1 MSQTYFSLFNTVQY
15 SNTTAVDITERVVTT
30 QNVEKNPYIFYPLDI
45 TNGARADQI
54 ANYNFQ
60 DPFSSWVLYL
70 TNNITDPYYDWYL
83 TDDQFNSF
91 IQLKYGSI
99 QNATQKIAFW
109 RNNWVGQSSLS
120 VGGYQSEIAGN
131 AGRIKYWE
139 PSNYD
144 TRNNIIEY
152 SRTQTDW
159 IVDTNQTISYQISA
173 NVQFTNNEIV
183 TIGASGKAQVSQ
195 SNGNTLVINHVFYP
209 NTTIGTT
216 ITGQESGVSSTIST
230 VNYQVNNIPANEFVY
245 WAPVYYYD
253 MEREKNEGNKTILV
267 MQNNYVP
274 QYTKNVKDLLSKK

>member
-1 MSQTYFSLFNTVQY
+1 MPNPYFSLFNTIQY
-15 SNTTAVDITERVVTT
+15 GNSSSNVAVVDITERVVTL

-54 ANYNFQ
+54 ANYNFN

-83 TDDQFNSF
+83 TDDQFNKF
-91 IQLKYGSI
+91 IELKYGSI
-99 QNATQKIAFW
+99 QAATQKVAFW
-109 RNNWVGQSSLS
+109 RNNWVDQPALS
-120 VGGYQSEIAGN
+120 VGGYDALPGEL
-131 AGRIKYWE
+131 IKYWQ

-144 TRNNIIEY
+144 VRNNIIEY
-152 SRTQTDW
+152 SRTQADW
-159 IVDTNQTISYQISA
+159 TVDTNQLISYQVSA

-183 TIGASGKAQVSQ
+183 TIGANGTAQVSQ
-195 SNGNTLVINHVFYP
+195 SNGNTLIVQHTFYP

-216 ITGQESGVSSTIST
+216 ITGQESGATATIST
-230 VNYQVNNIPANEFVY
+230 VNYQVTNIPASEFVY

-267 MQNNYVP
+267 MQKNYVP
-274 QYTKNVKDLLSKK
+274 QYINSVKNLLSE